1 MKFSNENSTKFS
13 LILLIVIAFFASTY
27 CSEPQRIPM
36 LAEGPII
43 ANPYV
48 SDKPS
53 ACTVVSS
60 QYDDPTS
67 PASTTSYT
75 TSSLRSLAST
85 AQFGTSS
92 TTTTI

>member
-1 MKFSNENSTKFS
+1 MRVDSENFDKYY
-13 LILLIVIAFFASTY
+13 LVLLIVIAFFASTY
-27 CSEPQRIPM
+27 CSEPRRIPR
-36 LAEGPII
+36 LAEGSII
-43 ANPYV
+43 ENPYV

-53 ACTVVSS
+53 VCSVVSS